1 MRFQPGVRGQAH
13 AASPWPMIPTS
24 VTDRIQSGVTDVIEC
39 CKCVGWVTEVEIPN
53 IVAIVKL
60 DVGGVCE
67 VHR

>member
-1 MRFQPGVRGQAH
+1 
-13 AASPWPMIPTS
+13 MIPPS
-24 VTDRIQSGVTDVIEC
+24 VTDRIQSGVIDVIEC
-39 CKCVGWVTEVEIPN
+39 CGCVDWVTEVEIPN